1 MALVRATRFRDV
13 VMTHGAVAALLVL
26 AMQSGSEEPGL
37 SKGLDDPADLGTRC
51 SVLAGRDDRAYLDC
65 GKQAPPASTSSIAPP
80 DGLRSDQVGV
90 GREGSGRRYRL
101 RNR

>member
-13 VMTHGAVAALLVL
+13 VVAHGAVTTLLVL
-26 AMQSGSEEPGL
+26 AMQSGGEEPGL

-65 GKQAPPASTSSIAPP
+65 GKQAPPASTSIAPP
-80 DGLRSDQVGV
+80 DGPRSDPVGV
-90 GREGSGRRYRL
+90 SREESGRRYRL